1 MLVVSW
7 SPRNSPSHEELN
19 LKEAIISQSFG
30 ACIPMS
36 ATTISCKSHLLFD
49 GYYLNILVNLGI
61 VGYAWLIPIEIGATG
76 EAKHSAQL
84 AKRIKKK
91 CLILISSLAY
101 EEASFA

>member
-36 ATTISCKSHLLFD
+36 ATTISSKSHLLFD

-61 VGYAWLIPIEIGATG
+61 VGYAWLIPIKIKATG
-76 EAKHSAQL
+76 ETKQTALL
-84 AKRIKKK
+84 AKIIERNG
-91 CLILISSLAY
+91 
-101 EEASFA
+101 